1 MLHSEPRVLNRFQYR
16 EYRIEGRFALAAI
29 AKASE
34 TRKAT
39 FCSAARMP
47 PMIETPPITT
57 AVRRATRTSC
67 AEVALPSLITP
78 L

>member
-1 MLHSEPRVLNRFQYR
+1 MLHTEPRVLNRFQYR
-16 EYRIEGRFALAAI
+16 EYRIEGRLALAAI

-47 PMIETPPITT
+47 PTIETAPITS
-57 AVRRATRTSC
+57 AVRRATAISFFGSAWPR
-67 AEVALPSLITP
+67 LITP

>member
-1 MLHSEPRVLNRFQYR
+1 MLHTDPRVLNRFQYS
-16 EYRIEGRFALAAI
+16 EYRIEGRLALAAI

-47 PMIETPPITT
+47 PTIETAPITR
-57 AVRRATRTSC
+57 AVLRATLTSC
-67 AEVALPSLITP
+67 FGSA
-78 L
+78 